1 MSTRAIQP
9 PMRVIFWGT
18 PQFAVPSL
26 QRLVDHPDFD
36 VLAVVTQ
43 PDKRRGRGNQVMPS
57 PVKAVAVAQDIPVW
71 QPKRVKQDAETLAL
85 LAAAQAD
92 VFVVV
97 AYGQI
102 LSQQILDMPRLG
114 CVNGHGS
121 ILPKYRG
128 AAPIQWC
135 LYHGETETGMTTMQM
150 DAGMD
155 TGPMLLTARSPIALL
170 ENSQDLAMRLADL
183 SAELIVTTLPQLA
196 KGTLQPQ
203 AQDPDQA
210 TYAPLIKKS
219 DFGLD
224 WGKSAIALHNQIRG
238 FYPNCIAIFRG
249 ESLKVM
255 ATVPCASELW
265 GQLPEPWRSLEADV
279 ESMIHTSGQPGEVK
293 GIVKGLGPLVQTGT
307 GLLLLRDV
315 QLSGK
320 KAQSG
325 TDFANGMRV
334 SVGEVLGNGERIS

>member
-1 MSTRAIQP
+1 MNTRLIQP
-9 PMRVIFWGT
+9 PLRVIFWGT
-18 PQFAVPSL
+18 PEFAVPSL
-26 QRLVDHPDFD
+26 QRLVDHVDFD

-57 PVKAVAVAQDIPVW
+57 PVKAVAVAHNIPVW

-85 LAAAQAD
+85 LEAAQAD

-170 ENSQDLAMRLADL
+170 DNSQDLAMRLADL
-183 SAELIVTTLPQLA
+183 SAELILATLPQLA
-196 KGTLQPQ
+196 NGTLQPQ
-203 AQDPDQA
+203 AQNPDEA

-224 WGKSAIALHNQIRG
+224 WGKSAIALHNQTRG
-238 FYPNCIAIFRG
+238 FYPNGMATFRG
-249 ESLKVM
+249 ESLKVI
-255 ATVPCASELW
+255 ATVPCMPKLW
-265 GQLPEPWRSLEADV
+265 AQLPEPWRSLEMDV
-279 ESMIHTSGQPGEVK
+279 QSILHNPGQPGEVMA
-293 GIVKGLGPLVQTGT
+293 IAKGLGPLVQTGS

-315 QLSGK
+315 QLAGK

-334 SVGEVLGNGERIS
+334 SLGEILGNG

>member
-1 MSTRAIQP
+1 MNTRVIQP

-18 PQFAVPSL
+18 PQFAVPSF
-26 QRLVDHPDFD
+26 QRLVDHVDFD

-57 PVKAVAVAQDIPVW
+57 PVKAVAVEHNIPVW

-85 LAAAQAD
+85 LEAAQAD

-114 CVNGHGS
+114 CINGHGS

-155 TGPMLLTARSPIALL
+155 TGPMLLTARSPIELL
-170 ENSQDLAMRLADL
+170 DNSQDLAMRLADL
-183 SAELIVTTLPQLA
+183 SAELILATLPQLVN
-196 KGTLQPQ
+196 GTLQPQ
-203 AQDPDQA
+203 AQNPDEA

-224 WGKSAIALHNQIRG
+224 WEKSAIALHNQTRG
-238 FYPNCIAIFRG
+238 FYPNCTATFRG
-249 ESLKVM
+249 ESLKVI
-255 ATVPCASELW
+255 ATVPCMPELW
-265 GQLPEPWRSLEADV
+265 AQLPEPWRSLETDV
-279 ESMIHTSGQPGEVK
+279 QSMINTPGQPGEVMA
-293 GIVKGLGPLVQTGT
+293 IAKGLGPLVQTGS

-315 QLSGK
+315 QLAGK

-334 SVGEVLGNGERIS
+334 SLGEILGNG